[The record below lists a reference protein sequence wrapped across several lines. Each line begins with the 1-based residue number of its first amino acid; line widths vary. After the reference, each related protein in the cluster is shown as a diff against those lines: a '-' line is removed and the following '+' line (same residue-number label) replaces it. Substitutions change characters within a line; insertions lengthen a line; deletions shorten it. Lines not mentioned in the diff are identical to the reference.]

1 MVRRNA
7 QRTDGRGERV
17 AVPDPG
23 AANRAWAEIEHQLVD
38 AAVQAPITNPLLTHA
53 VSDRAENVQV
63 HPQWGLML
71 SLIWVQ

>member
-1 MVRRNA
+1 MR
-7 QRTDGRGERV
+7 
-17 AVPDPG
+17 
-23 AANRAWAEIEHQLVD
+23 EIEHQLVD

-71 SLIWVQ
+71 RLIWSSSRTSGEPSIAGTARAKMAVV